1 MFMAAERVVGGPSGL
16 QLMVTCSLHCIALVD
31 HQSSTTQTDLHPYL
45 NKEMFKST
53 LKIHTSSSVSRRI
66 HTYSF
71 PRGFQSSKN
80 PCGAPPSH
88 CSTRANPC
96 RGRALLCLTF
106 CHDLCLIAS
115 QPKFAKMGFD
125 KRCHVSSILKANKC
139 PFRSRL
145 SPTAHC

>member
-1 MFMAAERVVGGPSGL
+1 MAAQQVAGVPSGP
-16 QLMVTCSLHCIALVD
+16 QLMVTFSLHCLTLVD
-31 HQSSTTQTDLHPYL
+31 HQSSTTQTDPHLYL
-45 NKEMFKST
+45 KKETFKSI
-53 LKIHTSSSVSRRI
+53 LKIHISSSISGRM
-66 HTYSF
+66 HTYSSQ
-71 PRGFQSSKN
+71 RGFQSSKN

-88 CSTRANPC
+88 CSTQANAC
-96 RGRALLCLTF
+96 RGTELLCLTF

-145 SPTAHC
+145 SPAAHC